1 MSEATTVPWSASPHT
16 KVKHA
21 IYGHYLSKWLPILIN
36 GFGGGNVTYAEGFA
50 GPGIYTG
57 GEPGS
62 PVIAL
67 RALIDDPKLRTRVKD
82 MRFLF
87 VDKSP
92 QCTALLRE
100 CVAHTIQP
108 VRMDELAKHGVV
120 VDIETGPCDPTLVD
134 LLGKHNA
141 WGRPMLVVLDTW
153 GGAVPLEL
161 VRRVAANPSSE
172 VLITIGPQYFMRF
185 AETPNDHGDRVFGD
199 DTWRAVAD
207 QPSENKAR
215 WLLQQYRD
223 TIGRAGFDYVLDFEL
238 MDHRGQA
245 LYLVFG
251 TTHQRGLE
259 KMKEAMWE
267 VDDVS
272 GFGYRDPRDPDQEV
286 LKIEFEP
293 HTGPLRRQILEYLA
307 TQPGSEAS
315 VEDLR
320 NFALFRTVFKK
331 SQVRPLLG
339 DMVECG
345 QLRTSAPG
353 TTIPLSAQVRLP

>member
-1 MSEATTVPWSASPHT
+1 MAEATTVPWSAAPHT
-16 KVKHA
+16 RIKHA
-21 IYGHYLSKWLPILIN
+21 IYRQYFGKWLPILVK

-67 RALIDDPKLRTRVKD
+67 RTLIDDPGLRTQVKD
-82 MRFLF
+82 VRFLF
-87 VDKSP
+87 VDKDAR
-92 QCTALLRE
+92 CTALLRE
-100 CVAHTIQP
+100 CVAHAIQP
-108 VRMDELAKHGVV
+108 VKMDELAKYGVI
-120 VDIETGPCDPTLVD
+120 VDVKTGPCDPTLVE
-134 LLGKHNA
+134 LLDKHNA

-153 GGAVPLEL
+153 GGSVPLEL
-161 VRRVAANPSSE
+161 VRRLAANPSSE
-172 VLITIGPQYFMRF
+172 VLITIEPQYFVRF
-185 AETPNDHGDRVFGD
+185 ADTPNDHGDRVFGD

-215 WLLQQYRD
+215 WLLQQYRE
-223 TIGRAGFDYVLDFEL
+223 TIGRTGFDYVLDFEL
-238 MDHRGQA
+238 MDNRGQA

-251 TTHQRGLE
+251 TTHRRGLE

-286 LKIEFEP
+286 LEIELEP
-293 HTGPLRRQILEYLA
+293 QTGPLKRQILDYLA
-307 TQPGSEAS
+307 TQPGSEAR

-320 NFALFRTVFKK
+320 DFALFRTVFKK
-331 SQVRPLLG
+331 SQVRPLLV
-339 DMVECG
+339 DMVERG

-353 TTIPLSAQVRLP
+353 ISVPFGARVRLP